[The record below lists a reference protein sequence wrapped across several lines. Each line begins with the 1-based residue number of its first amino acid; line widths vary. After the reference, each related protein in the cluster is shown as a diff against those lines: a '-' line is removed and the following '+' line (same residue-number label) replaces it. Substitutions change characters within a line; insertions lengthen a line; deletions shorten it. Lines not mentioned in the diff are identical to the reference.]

1 MIGFIHLICGLR
13 YKCAVFFDLCI
24 VLLVITVVFFV
35 MLVQL
40 GGVMMLFAIFSYEL
54 RFCDVQLINVIGV
67 QIIIDDVVKRR
78 NMRVLLRTCTYRT

>member
-1 MIGFIHLICGLR
+1 
-13 YKCAVFFDLCI
+13 
-24 VLLVITVVFFV
+24 